1 MGFKVF
7 DKCCKNCLL
16 TEDSIVSPERR
27 KSLLDDIAKK
37 QSFFVCHKATMKGD
51 SVCCRKFYD
60 TLGHVSQTIRLAER
74 LRVVEIVEQVDF
86 EKLPTHKEME
96 SDDN

>member
-16 TEDSIVSPERR
+16 SEDSIVSPERR
-27 KSLLDDIAKK
+27 TQLLSKIAKE
-37 QSFFVCHKATMKGD
+37 QSFFICHKATMKGD
-51 SVCCRKFYD
+51 KVCCRKFYD
-60 TLGHVSQTIRLAER
+60 TLGHVSQNIRIAER
-74 LRVVEIVEQVDF
+74 LRAIEFVEQVDF

-96 SDDN
+96 GES